1 MSAKPVIEF
10 NYTHPSM
17 APAAQRKRFDAILER
32 VTRHGDRDGNDAEIG
47 DLQDFCEYLFDEML
61 TRAGRKRA
69 LDKMSSQLTDAK
81 VR

>member
-1 MSAKPVIEF
+1 MPTKPSAECG
-10 NYTHPSM
+10 YTHPAM
-17 APAAQRKRFDAILER
+17 APSAQRKRFDATLER
-32 VTRHGDRDGNDAEIG
+32 ITRHGDRDGNDAEIE
-47 DLQDFCEYLFDEML
+47 DLKDFCEYLFDEML